1 MERFEV
7 KRGLVKQI
15 TADGGLSALAERH
28 FENVEADGDNAFNAS
43 HDIMTSIKGHFS
55 EKGALIVD
63 VTNVPPNFDDPDAM
77 VRARDT
83 RKRWTT
89 FLDEATGYNS
99 KKRGDKA
106 KEWAKKAS
114 KAKSAISAARHFM
127 NMTNN
132 LSDDVIAQAE
142 SLIAEIEAA
151 LADEDNTRAAGR
163 GEKLN
168 KLLNA

>member
-15 TADGGLSALAERH
+15 TADGGLAALASKH
-28 FENVEADGDNAFNAS
+28 FENVKADGDNAFTGS
-43 HDIMTSIKGHFS
+43 HDIMTAIEGHFS

-63 VTNVPPNFDDPDAM
+63 VTNVPPNFEDADAM

-99 KKRGDKA
+99 KQRGDKA

-114 KAKSAISAARHFM
+114 KAKSAVSAARHFM
-127 NMTNN
+127 RM
-132 LSDDVIAQAE
+132 SDNIGEDVQAQAE
-142 SLIAEIEAA
+142 ALISEIEAA
-151 LADEDNTRAAGR
+151 LEDNDNTRAAGR

>member
-1 MERFEV
+1 
-7 KRGLVKQI
+7 
-15 TADGGLSALAERH
+15 
-28 FENVEADGDNAFNAS
+28 
-43 HDIMTSIKGHFS
+43 
-55 EKGALIVD
+55 
-63 VTNVPPNFDDPDAM
+63 M

-106 KEWAKKAS
+106 KEWGKKAS

-127 NMTNN
+127 NMTDN
-132 LSDDVIAQAE
+132 LGDDVIAQVE